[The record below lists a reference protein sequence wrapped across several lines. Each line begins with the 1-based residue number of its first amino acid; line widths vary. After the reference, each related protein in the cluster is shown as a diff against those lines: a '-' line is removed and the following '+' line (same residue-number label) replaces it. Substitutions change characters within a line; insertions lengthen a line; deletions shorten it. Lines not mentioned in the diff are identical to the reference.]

1 MPQVAINPNLR
12 FTNHWIGIYGKGAML
27 IPVSTVAKGLPPVRR
42 LAVSGAEIESPN
54 DPADLKPLFE
64 EALARSTKKFGA
76 QSTETARSASDLG
89 LFLKTLNDS
98 GSAVAP
104 LTRALEIDKTNGSAM
119 VQADQESLAA
129 TLLAAGKRQEAYDLF
144 RAAAQGSDSAIAAR
158 CLTELAALDPGNA
171 ETYYQLALTQEEKA
185 AGKDDPLIAV
195 MLNNLGLA
203 LRQKNDNRSAEP
215 LFRRAL
221 AIQESKLGPDHTA
234 TATTLNNLGSLLQ
247 SIGQVAEAER
257 LERRAMRI
265 FEEKLGP
272 ESMELATTCNN
283 LADVVWARKDGASA
297 AKLYRRALAID
308 ESLYGPDDPELAAD
322 LVNLGLLLKE
332 MGESAA
338 ASASLDRAL
347 AIYEKAFGASSPQVR
362 QLRETIGSRGR

>member
-1 MPQVAINPNLR
+1 MA
-12 FTNHWIGIYGKGAML
+12 
-27 IPVSTVAKGLPPVRR
+27 
-42 LAVSGAEIESPN
+42 SPN
-54 DPADLKPLFE
+54 DPADLRPLFE
-64 EALARSTKKFGA
+64 GALASSEKKFGV
-76 QSTETARSASDLG
+76 QSAEAARSASDLG

-98 GSAVAP
+98 RSAVVP
-104 LTRALEIDKTNGSAM
+104 LTRALEIDQTNGSAR

-129 TLLAAGKRQEAYDLF
+129 ALLATGKRQEAYDLF
-144 RAAAQGSDSAIAAR
+144 RTAAQGEDSAIAAR

-171 ETYYQLALTQEEKA
+171 EAYYRLALTQEEKA
-185 AGKDDPLIAV
+185 AGKDDPLVAV
-195 MLNNLGLA
+195 VLNNLGLA

-221 AIQESKLGPDHTA
+221 AIQESKLGPNHTA
-234 TATTLNNLGSLLQ
+234 TATTLDNLGSLLQ
-247 SIGQVAEAER
+247 SIGQLAEAER

-283 LADVVWARKDGASA
+283 LADAVWARKDGASA

-308 ESLYGPDDPELAAD
+308 ESLYGPDDPELATD

-332 MGESAA
+332 MGDNAG
-338 ASASLDRAL
+338 ASASLNRAL

-362 QLRETIGSRGR
+362 QLREVFTK